1 MAFFCAACLRVFH
14 QSFSSAGNCSVLYVA
29 CIMYIVCVDDSTLS
43 VHQTWTDVCLFVIMD
58 IKLAC
63 FPSLY
68 LRATHYGKQILS
80 PSVDWQR
87 KTTMMLFCKLSEVYT
102 GGCGV
107 SVRQQICLF
116 VKWNC
121 YTVLARDRFF
131 KRHIGMLLGWHFAWE
146 YAIHIEDVSSD
157 PCKYITYYNFI

>member
-29 CIMYIVCVDDSTLS
+29 CIMYIVCVGDSTLS
-43 VHQTWTDVCLFVIMD
+43 VHRTWTDVCLFVIMD

-102 GGCGV
+102 GGFPCASK
-107 SVRQQICLF
+107 SVYL
-116 VKWNC
+116 WNE
-121 YTVLARDRFF
+121 
-131 KRHIGMLLGWHFAWE
+131 I
-146 YAIHIEDVSSD
+146 AILCWQEIDSSKD
-157 PCKYITYYNFI
+157 ISVCC